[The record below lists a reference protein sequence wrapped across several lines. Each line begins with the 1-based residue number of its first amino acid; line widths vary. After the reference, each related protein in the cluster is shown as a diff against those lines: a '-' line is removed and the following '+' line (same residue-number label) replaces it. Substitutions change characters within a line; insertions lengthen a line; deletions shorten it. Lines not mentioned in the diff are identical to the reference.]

1 MAHACENC
9 KFRAHYD
16 AQPNSLFFQALT
28 KFVFGLLLVGL
39 LLFLPAGTFAYWQA
53 WLFIGILFVPMFIAG
68 IVLVVRQPELLR
80 KRLDAKEQQQEQK
93 WVVAL
98 SGLMFIAVFVMA
110 GLSLRFGWYMLPDW
124 AVFVATVVFLAAYAL
139 YAEVM
144 RENVWL
150 SRTIEVQENQQ
161 VVSTGLYGI
170 VRHPMYSA
178 TLLLFLSMP
187 LVLASPWSFAIM
199 LLYIPIIAL
208 RIRNEEQVL
217 ERELKGYTEYK
228 QRVKYK
234 LIPFIW

>member
-1 MAHACENC
+1 MTP
-9 KFRAHYD
+9 K
-16 AQPNSLFFQALT
+16 LFLQALT
-28 KFVFGLLLVGL
+28 KFVLGLLMIGL
-39 LLFLPAGTFAYWQA
+39 LLFLPAGTFYFWQA

-68 IVLVVRQPELLR
+68 IVLMIRQPELLR

-98 SGLMFIAVFVMA
+98 SGLMFISVFVVA
-110 GLSLRFGWYMLPDW
+110 GLNRRFGWFLLPDW
-124 AVFVATVVFLAAYAL
+124 AVYIATAIFLVAYAM

-150 SRTIEVQENQQ
+150 SRTVEVQENQQ

-170 VRHPMYSA
+170 VRHPMYAA

-187 LVLASPWSFAIM
+187 LVLASPWSFVIM

-228 QRVKYK
+228 QRVRYK
-234 LIPFIW
+234 VIPFIW

>member
-1 MAHACENC
+1 MTP
-9 KFRAHYD
+9 K
-16 AQPNSLFFQALT
+16 LFFHALT
-28 KFVFGLLLVGL
+28 KFILGLLTIGL
-39 LLFLPAGTFAYWQA
+39 LLFLPAGTLDFWQA
-53 WLFIGILFVPMFIAG
+53 WLFIGVLFVPMFIAG
-68 IVLVVRQPELLR
+68 IVLMIRQPELLR

-98 SGLMFIAVFVMA
+98 SGLMFVAVFVVA
-110 GLSLRFGWYMLPDW
+110 GLNRRFGWYLLPDW
-124 AVFVATVVFLAAYAL
+124 AVYTATAIFLAAYAM

-150 SRTIEVQENQQ
+150 SRTVEVQENQQ

-170 VRHPMYSA
+170 VRHPMYAA

-187 LVLASPWSFAIM
+187 LVLASPWSFAII

-228 QRVKYK
+228 QRVRYK
-234 LIPFIW
+234 VIPFIW

>member
-1 MAHACENC
+1 MTC
-9 KFRAHYD
+9 K
-16 AQPNSLFFQALT
+16 LFFQALT
-28 KFVFGLLLVGL
+28 KFILGLLTIGL
-39 LLFLPAGTFAYWQA
+39 LLFLPAGTLDFWQA
-53 WLFIGILFVPMFIAG
+53 WLFIGVLFVPMFIAG
-68 IVLVVRQPELLR
+68 IVLMIRQPELLR

-98 SGLMFIAVFVMA
+98 SGLMFIAVFVVA
-110 GLSLRFGWYMLPDW
+110 GLNRRFGWYILPDW
-124 AVFVATVVFLAAYAL
+124 AVYIATAIFLVAYAM

-150 SRTIEVQENQQ
+150 SRTVEVQENQQ

-170 VRHPMYSA
+170 VRHPMYAA

-187 LVLASPWSFAIM
+187 LVLASPWSFVII
-199 LLYIPIIAL
+199 LIYIPIIAL

-228 QRVKYK
+228 QRVCYK
-234 LIPFIW
+234 VIPFIW

>member
-1 MAHACENC
+1 MTP
-9 KFRAHYD
+9 K
-16 AQPNSLFFQALT
+16 LFLQALT
-28 KFVFGLLLVGL
+28 KFVLGLLTIGL
-39 LLFLPAGTFAYWQA
+39 LLFLPAGTFNFWQA
-53 WLFIGILFVPMFIAG
+53 WLFIGVLFVPMFIAG
-68 IVLVVRQPELLR
+68 IVLMIRQPELLR

-98 SGLMFIAVFVMA
+98 SGLMFIAVFVVA
-110 GLSLRFGWYMLPDW
+110 GLNRRFGWYMLPDW
-124 AVFVATVVFLAAYAL
+124 AVYIATAIFLVAYAM

-150 SRTIEVQENQQ
+150 SRTVEVQENQQ

-170 VRHPMYSA
+170 VRHPMYAA

-187 LVLASPWSFAIM
+187 LVLASPWSFVIM
-199 LLYIPIIAL
+199 LIYIPIIAL

-228 QRVKYK
+228 QRVRYK
-234 LIPFIW
+234 VIPFIW

>member
-1 MAHACENC
+1 MTC
-9 KFRAHYD
+9 K
-16 AQPNSLFFQALT
+16 LFFQALT
-28 KFVFGLLLVGL
+28 KFVLGLLLIGL
-39 LLFLPAGTFAYWQA
+39 LLFLPAGTFDFWQA
-53 WLFIGILFVPMFIAG
+53 WLFIGVLFVPMFIAG
-68 IVLVVRQPELLR
+68 IFLMIRQPELLR

-98 SGLMFIAVFVMA
+98 SGLMFIAVFVVA
-110 GLSLRFGWYMLPDW
+110 GLNRRFGWHILPDW
-124 AVFVATVVFLAAYAL
+124 MVYVATVIFVAAYAM

-150 SRTIEVQENQQ
+150 SRTVEVQENQQ

-170 VRHPMYSA
+170 VRHPMYAA

-187 LVLASPWSFAIM
+187 LVLASPWSLVIM

-228 QRVKYK
+228 QRVRYK
-234 LIPFIW
+234 VIPFIW

>member
-1 MAHACENC
+1 MTP
-9 KFRAHYD
+9 K
-16 AQPNSLFFQALT
+16 LFLQALT
-28 KFVFGLLLVGL
+28 KFVLGLLMIGL
-39 LLFLPAGTFAYWQA
+39 LLFLPAGTFDFWQA
-53 WLFIGILFVPMFIAG
+53 GLFIGILFVPMFISG
-68 IVLVVRQPELLR
+68 IVLMIRQPELLR

-98 SGLMFIAVFVMA
+98 SGLMFIAVFVVA
-110 GLSLRFGWYMLPDW
+110 GLNRRFGWFLLPDW
-124 AVFVATVVFLAAYAL
+124 AVYIAIAIFLVAYAM

-150 SRTIEVQENQQ
+150 SRTVEVQENQQ

-170 VRHPMYSA
+170 VRHPMYAA

-187 LVLASPWSFAIM
+187 LVLASPWSFFIM

-228 QRVKYK
+228 QRVRYK
-234 LIPFIW
+234 VIPFIW

>member
-1 MAHACENC
+1 MTL
-9 KFRAHYD
+9 K
-16 AQPNSLFFQALT
+16 LFIQALT
-28 KFVFGLLLVGL
+28 KFLFGLLLVGV
-39 LLFLPAGTFAYWQA
+39 LLFLPAGTFDYWQA
-53 WLFIGILFVPMFIAG
+53 WLFIGILFGPMFIAG
-68 IVLVVRQPELLR
+68 IVLMIRQPELLR
-80 KRLDAKEQQQEQK
+80 KRLDAKEKQGEQK
-93 WVVAL
+93 WVVTL
-98 SGLMFIAVFVMA
+98 SGLMFIAVFVEA
-110 GLSLRFGWYMLPDW
+110 GLSRRFGWYMLPNW
-124 AVFVATVVFLAAYAL
+124 AVFVATAVFLAAYAL

-170 VRHPMYSA
+170 VRHPMYAA

-217 ERELKGYTEYK
+217 ERELKGYAEYK
-228 QRVKYK
+228 QRVRYK
-234 LIPFIW
+234 VIPFIW

>member
-1 MAHACENC
+1 MTP
-9 KFRAHYD
+9 K
-16 AQPNSLFFQALT
+16 LFIQALT
-28 KFVFGLLLVGL
+28 KFLAGLIIVGL

-68 IVLVVRQPELLR
+68 VWLMFSSPELLR
-80 KRLDAKEQQQEQK
+80 KRLSAKEEQGEQK

-98 SGLMFIAVFVMA
+98 SGLLFIAMFIVA
-110 GLSLRFGWYMLPDW
+110 GLNFRYGWFLMPDW
-124 AVFVATVVFLAAYAL
+124 TTYAAAGLFLLGYVL

-150 SRTIEVQENQQ
+150 SRTVEVQENQQ
-161 VVSTGLYGI
+161 VIDTGLYGI

-187 LVLASPWSFAIM
+187 LVLGSPWAFAVM
-199 LLYIPIIAL
+199 LLYVPVIAL

-217 ERELKGYTEYK
+217 ERDLKGYTEYK
-228 QRVKYK
+228 QRVRYK
-234 LIPFIW
+234 VIPFIW

>member
-1 MAHACENC
+1 MTT
-9 KFRAHYD
+9 K
-16 AQPNSLFFQALT
+16 LFFQALT

-68 IVLVVRQPELLR
+68 IVLIVRQPELLR

-98 SGLMFIAVFVMA
+98 SGLMFIAVFVVA
-110 GLSLRFGWYMLPDW
+110 GLSHRFGWYMLPDW
-124 AVFVATVVFLAAYAL
+124 AVFAATVVFLAAYAL

-150 SRTIEVQENQQ
+150 SRTIEVQHNQQ
-161 VVSTGLYGI
+161 VVSTGLYSI